1 MHSLTH
7 PRILIYVI
15 SVCAHSLT
23 HAEADECIE
32 VVYLPVR
39 TALATIQR
47 VIAAAPRVGV
57 EGKVYAWALGIAMA
71 TATATAAASPAA
83 QSS

>member
-1 MHSLTH
+1 MCLR
-7 PRILIYVI
+7 PP
-15 SVCAHSLT
+15 AHT

-47 VIAAAPRVGV
+47 VVATAPRVGV
-57 EGKVYAWALGIAMA
+57 EGKVYAWALGVAMTTA
-71 TATATAAASPAA
+71 TTATAAASPAA